1 MEMRR
6 SPALRADHPRVLLEL
21 SRHVVATLDL
31 QEVFA
36 RSIEAA
42 RQLVPFERAL
52 IRLLED
58 GSLLTAAIAARGADA
73 PQVRIPSNQGL
84 AGTVASS
91 VDPVYIEDL
100 AAEQQGDASALAL
113 AAGKRV
119 RSYLGI
125 ALADSEGFL
134 GVLEM
139 GSSEARAFSRDQI
152 ESAVHLVPSIAIAI
166 RNARD
171 AGSPAAAPHDRSH
184 TDPDDRS
191 PRRSATEPESLLHV
205 LDQDFISVVAHE
217 LRTPLAV
224 ILGCAETMAS
234 KAASLD
240 PAVIE
245 DLSRRT
251 VSSGHRLERLIAD
264 LFDMSRLRNGTLSVT
279 TVPTSLRSIV
289 SRAAS
294 DAPQSLRLSID
305 VADDLPLVAV
315 DPNRLVQVLRI
326 LLDNV
331 WKHGGEDAEVVVCAA
346 RADDGVRIEV
356 ADHGPGIAPE
366 ILHRIF
372 DPFVQAEEPM
382 TRSVG
387 GLGIGLYLA
396 RGICRLM
403 GASIDVETRCEGGT
417 TFLIHLTTANES
429 LEPVR

>member
-42 RQLVPFERAL
+42 RQLVPFEGAL

-58 GSLLTAAIAARGADA
+58 GALLTAAVAARGGDA
-73 PQVRIPSNQGL
+73 PQVRIPSDQGL
-84 AGTVASS
+84 AGAVSSS
-91 VDPVYIEDL
+91 VDPVYVEDL
-100 AAEQQGDASALAL
+100 APEQTGDPSALAL
-113 AAGKRV
+113 ATGERV

-134 GVLEM
+134 GILEM

-152 ESAVHLVPSIAIAI
+152 DSAVQLAPSVAIAI
-166 RNARD
+166 RNAR
-171 AGSPAAAPHDRSH
+171 AADSRPGEPHD
-184 TDPDDRS
+184 
-191 PRRSATEPESLLHV
+191 RSATEPASLVHV

-294 DAPQSLRLSID
+294 DAPLSLRLSMD

-346 RADDGVRIEV
+346 RANGGVRIEV

-366 ILHRIF
+366 ILHKIF

-396 RGICRLM
+396 RGICSLM
-403 GASIDVETRCEGGT
+403 GASIDVETRCEDGT
-417 TFLIHLTTANES
+417 TFFIHLTAANDSVEAA
-429 LEPVR
+429 R